1 MIWKRKEEIVYG
13 KLGPLSVPPIPV
25 KKEFKAMLEVLID
38 AEKFDVSGEIALRNA
53 MFSALVEYI
62 EQYKIK

>member
-1 MIWKRKEEIVYG
+1 MIWKRKEEIVFG
-13 KLGPLSVPPIPV
+13 KLGPVSVPSIPV
-25 KKEFKAMLEVLID
+25 KKEFETMLELLID

-53 MFSALVEYI
+53 MFVALVEYI